1 MEWAAQGS
9 GGTTILGN
17 VQKPVDVALYR
28 HGLMVNWCWI
38 NSWNLILEIL
48 REILSQ
54 PESFY
59 DY

>member
-28 HGLMVNWCWI
+28 HGLMVNTVV
-38 NSWNLILEIL
+38 L
-48 REILSQ
+48 
-54 PESFY
+54 
-59 DY
+59 D